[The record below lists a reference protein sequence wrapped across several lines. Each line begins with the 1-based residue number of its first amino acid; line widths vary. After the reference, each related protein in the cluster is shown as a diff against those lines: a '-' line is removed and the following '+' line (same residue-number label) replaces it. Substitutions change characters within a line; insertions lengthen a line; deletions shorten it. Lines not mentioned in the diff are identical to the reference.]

1 MFFVDR
7 TLLKPNIPRTIR
19 FTSILYDWITEV
31 SEKEGIS
38 FNQVVLMCCKNAKD
52 QYTETNV
59 QEEKEQMGKENM
71 G

>member
-52 QYTETNV
+52 QYIETSV
-59 QEEKEQMGKENM
+59 KEEKE
-71 G
+71 

>member
-1 MFFVDR
+1 MFFVDK

-52 QYTETNV
+52 QYTETNE
-59 QEEKEQMGKENM
+59 QEEKE
-71 G
+71 